1 MIKNTIRVIAV
12 TSLLTV
18 GAWAATIDEA
28 IYQLGYK
35 MYQSGNYAQA
45 VDQFN
50 TLIAKH
56 PYSPYYIASAYYCA
70 KSYYAKGW
78 YDKSLYYYG
87 ILERKAETDTQMR
100 QAVFGIAQSYYGL
113 KSYANAVGYFETFAA
128 NYKNSPVIDAAHYYA
143 ARCWEAL
150 CKKDNALAHYQQIA
164 FYYPLSPY
172 YKYALE
178 KAVQLSP
185 YDLNSKK
192 DKPIADEPQVAK
204 KQDAGLNE
212 VDFEDYM
219 TLEPEQT
226 PNADKPAD
234 NSHPELVEG
243 HEPVDGYKSADVK
256 EGSNTPPGQI
266 KPLIQQ
272 DDSQGGEKFQAETW
286 TSKPDNSVHV
296 KLGDAL
302 SSGDVFTSTTD
313 AKLTVTNFVISSF
326 TNSYTNFIHCTLT
339 NLLTNMI
346 VVTQY
351 VAVQSLDSNT
361 VQIQSIKAMNEKS
374 QEEIDRLRQLLEMKA
389 KLLDLKEK
397 TLNQKQK
404 IILTVT
410 NK

>member
-12 TSLLTV
+12 TLLLTV
-18 GAWAATIDEA
+18 GAWAASIDEA

-56 PYSPYYIASAYYCA
+56 PYSPYYIASVYYCA
-70 KSYYAKGW
+70 KSYYAKGA

-87 ILERKAETDTQMR
+87 ILERKAETDVQMR
-100 QAVFGIAQSYYGL
+100 QAVFGIAQSYFGL

-128 NYKNSPVIDAAHYYA
+128 NYKNSPVVDAAHYYA

-150 CKKDNALAHYQQIA
+150 CRKDKALAHYQQVA

-204 KQDAGLNE
+204 TQDNGLNE
-212 VDFEDYM
+212 VDFEDY
-219 TLEPEQT
+219 TTPEPAES
-226 PNADKPAD
+226 ADV
-234 NSHPELVEG
+234 SHPELVEG
-243 HEPVDGYKSADVK
+243 HEPVEGYAK

-266 KPLIQQ
+266 KPILQP

-286 TSKPDNSVHV
+286 TSKPENTVHV

-302 SSGDVFTSTTD
+302 SSGDVFTSTAD
-313 AKLTVTNFVISSF
+313 AKLTVTNFVLSSF
-326 TNSYTNFIHCTLT
+326 TNSYTNYVHCTLT

-361 VQIQSIKAMNEKS
+361 VQIQSIKALNEKS

>member
-1 MIKNTIRVIAV
+1 
-12 TSLLTV
+12 
-18 GAWAATIDEA
+18 
-28 IYQLGYK
+28 
-35 MYQSGNYAQA
+35 MYQSGNYSQA

-56 PYSPYYIASAYYCA
+56 LYSPYFIASAYYCA

-87 ILERKAETDTQMR
+87 ILERKAETDVQMR

-113 KSYANAVGYFETFAA
+113 KSYVKAVGYFETFAA

-150 CKKDNALAHYQQIA
+150 CKIDKALAHYQQIA

-185 YDLNSKK
+185 YDYDSKK
-192 DKPIADEPQVAK
+192 EKPIADGPKVAK
-204 KQDAGLNE
+204 KQDPGLNE
-212 VDFEDYM
+212 VDFEDYI
-219 TLEPEQT
+219 TPEPEQS
-226 PNADKPAD
+226 ADVSKPANNTSPVEAAKPAD
-234 NSHPELVEG
+234 G
-243 HEPVDGYKSADVK
+243 K

-266 KPLIQQ
+266 KPLLQQ
-272 DDSQGGEKFQAETW
+272 GNTA
-286 TSKPDNSVHV
+286 HV
-296 KLGDAL
+296 KLGDTLLSAGAL
-302 SSGDVFTSTTD
+302 TSSSDVQ
-313 AKLTVTNFVISSF
+313 LTVTNYVITSF
-326 TNSYTNFIHCTLT
+326 TNSFTNYIHCTLT
-339 NLLTNMI
+339 NLLTKVL

-361 VQIQSIKAMNEKS
+361 VQIQTIKAANAQS

-397 TLNQKQK
+397 TLNQKKK
-404 IILTVT
+404 IIMTST